1 MSTSAESI
9 GSLVI
14 DLRAN
19 VAQLRVDMDEVKN
32 TVAKSS
38 REMSSQ
44 MKQDMNETR
53 QVLALMRDDFGVG
66 VPREL
71 RKVIASSELARTAI
85 LGIKDALFGL
95 AFINL
100 GIEAF
105 NKISEY
111 IAESAKKAEEEAKH
125 TRDIV
130 AAAQKAVDATFQRRE
145 QLALIGKGEEDRAA
159 LQKKY
164 FADEIERNKT
174 RLAGLQAEIA
184 AKVALLNIDA
194 ARAAT

>member
-1 MSTSAESI
+1 MSAGTQSV

-19 VAQLRVDMDEVKN
+19 VAQLQVDMDQVKSL
-32 TVAKSS
+32 VQKSS

-71 RKVIASSELARTAI
+71 RKMIASSELARTAL
-85 LGIKDALFGL
+85 LGMKDALFGL
-95 AFINL
+95 AFVNL

-105 NKISEY
+105 NKI
-111 IAESAKKAEEEAKH
+111 
-125 TRDIV
+125 RDHI
-130 AAAQKAVDATFQRRE
+130 
-145 QLALIGKGEEDRAA
+145 
-159 LQKKY
+159 
-164 FADEIERNKT
+164 
-174 RLAGLQAEIA
+174 
-184 AKVALLNIDA
+184 
-194 ARAAT
+194 